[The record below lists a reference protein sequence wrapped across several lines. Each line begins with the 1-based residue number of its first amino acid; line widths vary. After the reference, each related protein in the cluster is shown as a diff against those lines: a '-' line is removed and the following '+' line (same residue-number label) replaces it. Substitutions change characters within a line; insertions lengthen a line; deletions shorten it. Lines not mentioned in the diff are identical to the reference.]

1 MNDHEIADRQRQ
13 LTDLYVAF
21 NKRDIPTLL
30 TAMASDVLWPN
41 GWEGG
46 TVRGHDEVRAYWT
59 RQWAQIEPTVAP
71 TAFRTESDGRIAVTV
86 QQVVRDKAGMTLANQ
101 TVTHVYRFVDDLV
114 AEMEILE

>member
-1 MNDHEIADRQRQ
+1 MTDQEAADQQRR
-13 LTDLYVAF
+13 LTDLYLAF
-21 NKRDIPTLL
+21 NQRDIPALL
-30 TAMASDVLWPN
+30 AAMASDVRWPN

-59 RQWAQIEPTVAP
+59 RQWAQIEPTVVP

-86 QQVVRDKAGMTLANQ
+86 RQVVRDKAGTTLANR
-101 TVTHVYRFVDDLV
+101 TVTHVYRFVGDLV